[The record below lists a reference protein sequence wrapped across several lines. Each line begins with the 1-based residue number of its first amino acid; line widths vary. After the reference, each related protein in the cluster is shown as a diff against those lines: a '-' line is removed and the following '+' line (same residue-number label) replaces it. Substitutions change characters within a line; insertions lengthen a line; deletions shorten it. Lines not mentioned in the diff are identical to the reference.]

1 MNDTLVALLIGLL
14 AAPLAS
20 FFTWSL
26 NRKKSTTDILSS
38 ITEAGQAAVESVTS
52 ALEVVNHQLEEVRK
66 ENVTLHNDICELK
79 EQNKQL
85 IRENEALR
93 KDLMALKRQN
103 DTLMEQI
110 HDMRVAY
117 ETNNNS
123 SSS

>member
-1 MNDTLVALLIGLL
+1 MNETLVALLIGLL

-26 NRKKSTTDILSS
+26 NRKKNTSDILSS
-38 ITEAGQAAVESVTS
+38 ITEAGQVAVESVTS
-52 ALEVVNHQLEEVRK
+52 ALEVVNSQLEEVRR
-66 ENVTLHNDICELK
+66 ENITLHNDICELK

-93 KDLMALKRQN
+93 KDLYALKKQN
-103 DTLMEQI
+103 ETLMEQI

-117 ETNNNS
+117 EQNNNGS
-123 SSS
+123 SS